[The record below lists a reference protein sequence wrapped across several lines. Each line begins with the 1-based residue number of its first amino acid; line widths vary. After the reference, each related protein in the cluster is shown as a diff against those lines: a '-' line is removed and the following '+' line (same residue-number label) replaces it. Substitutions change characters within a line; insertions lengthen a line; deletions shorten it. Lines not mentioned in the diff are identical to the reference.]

1 MKPTSPTSTATPDLW
16 HSYGAP
22 ASQARPAL
30 PRIYWDWY
38 QNTGPDEALL
48 GDVAGRDVAD
58 LGAGSARQAAYLAQV
73 MKPARIIAL
82 DSSATR
88 HARSVSL
95 YGNVPRLEL
104 IQADAATYL
113 AEHPGSL
120 DIAYSIF
127 GAVDFCAPK
136 TLLPAVAVALR
147 PGGRLIF
154 STLGHYSNGAPPAT
168 ECLPTDVP
176 MRLPDGSPSTLQRWV
191 LDTPVWEKVLDGAG
205 FDLVVSDTVHDLAPD
220 GGKAMTTCLFVA
232 RRRGATLRTGC
243 GAQRGTPRPALGAP
257 PRGTAC

>member
-1 MKPTSPTSTATPDLW
+1 MKPPSPTSTATPDLW

-30 PRIYWDWY
+30 PRLHWDWY

-48 GDVAGRDVAD
+48 GDVAGRDVAE

-73 MKPARIIAL
+73 MKPARVIAL
-82 DSSATR
+82 DSSATQ

-113 AEHPGSL
+113 AEHPDSL
-120 DIAYSIF
+120 DVAYSVF
-127 GAVDFCAPK
+127 GAVDFCDPE
-136 TLLPAVAVALR
+136 TLLPAVAAALR
-147 PGGRLIF
+147 PGGRLVF
-154 STLGHYSNGAPPAT
+154 STLGHYNNGTPPAA
-168 ECLPTDVP
+168 ECLPADIPV
-176 MRLPDGSPSTLQRWV
+176 RLPDGSPSTLQRWV
-191 LDTPVWEKVLDGAG
+191 LDTPVWEKLLDGAG

-232 RRRGATLRTGC
+232 RKRVE
-243 GAQRGTPRPALGAP
+243 PHPE
-257 PRGTAC
+257 